1 MSRTKIKNLSQIQKV
16 SAALRAK
23 GKKIVFTNGC
33 FDILHYG
40 HVMYLKRAKERGDIL
55 IVALNSDSSV
65 KKIKGPGRPILNQH
79 DRSAIIAA
87 LASVDYVVIFN
98 QDTPLEVI
106 KKVKPDILIKGSDW
120 GKNNIV
126 GADFVKSCGGKV
138 STITLAKGRSTT
150 DIINKV
156 IEKYKNR

>member
-1 MSRTKIKNLSQIQKV
+1 MSGTKIKNLSQIQKV

-40 HVMYLKRAKERGDIL
+40 HVMYLKKAKERGDIL

-65 KKIKGPGRPILNQH
+65 RKIKGPERPILNQH
-79 DRSAIIAA
+79 DRSAIVAA

-98 QDTPLEVI
+98 QDTPLDI
-106 KKVKPDILIKGSDW
+106 IRKVKPDILIKGSDW
-120 GKNNIV
+120 GKNNIA

-138 STITLAKGRSTT
+138 GTIALAKGRSTT
-150 DIINKV
+150 NIIRKV
-156 IEKYKNR
+156 IEKCKNR